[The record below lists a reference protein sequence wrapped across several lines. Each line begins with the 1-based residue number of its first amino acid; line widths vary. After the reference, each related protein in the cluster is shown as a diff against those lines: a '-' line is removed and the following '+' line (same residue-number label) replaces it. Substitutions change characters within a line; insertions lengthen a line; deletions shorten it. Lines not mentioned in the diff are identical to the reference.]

1 MIDIRPYPPAWQLAP
16 YVVGYFS
23 GKMNA
28 QTEAGI
34 SYTMIPNGCVELI
47 VHLDE
52 MYCQLPTSTGLS
64 QTPDYML
71 IGLFSQPYQVYFQ
84 HTVPIFS
91 IRFNPE
97 AIPLLLGVPG
107 KEVLDTYEDIELLL
121 DQHFRDFCHRIR
133 ECRQTADRVGQADQF
148 LTRLLACRKQTT
160 AYVTAGTG
168 MIRDGV
174 DEPLEDISRRLY
186 ISQRQFE
193 RKFKEQIG
201 ITPKR
206 YQRLMRIRKVMQT
219 LEQYQSLDLTSVAYY
234 CGYYDQAHF
243 IKDFKQVTGKAP
255 SVYRQDEQRFLYLPS

>member
-1 MIDIRPYPPAWQLAP
+1 MIDIRPYPPARHLAP
-16 YVVGYFS
+16 LVVGYFS
-23 GKMNA
+23 GTMNA
-28 QTEAGI
+28 QAEAGV

-52 MYCQLPTSTGLS
+52 MYCQLPASTGLS
-64 QTPDYML
+64 NTPDYML
-71 IGLFSQPYQVYFQ
+71 VGLFRQPYRVHFQ

-107 KEVLDTYEDIELLL
+107 KEILDTYEDIELLP
-121 DQHFRDFCHRIR
+121 DQRFRDFCHRIR
-133 ECRQTADRVGQADQF
+133 ECLQIEDQVRYTNQF
-148 LTRLLACRKQTT
+148 LTRLLARRNPAT
-160 AYVTAGTG
+160 AYVMTGTG
-168 MIRDGV
+168 MIREGV
-174 DEPLEDISRRLY
+174 GEPLEDVSRRLH

-206 YQRLMRIRKVMQT
+206 YQRLMRIRKVMHT

-243 IKDFKQVTGKAP
+243 IKDFKQMTGKSP
-255 SVYRQDEQRFLYLPS
+255 SVYRQDEQQLLYLPA

>member
-1 MIDIRPYPPAWQLAP
+1 MIDIRPYPPARHLGP

-23 GKMNA
+23 GTMNA
-28 QTEAGI
+28 RAEAGI

-47 VHLDE
+47 IHLDE
-52 MYCQLPTSTGLS
+52 MYCQLPTSIGLS
-64 QTPDYML
+64 HTPDYML
-71 IGLFSQPYQVYFQ
+71 IGLFSQPYRVHFQ

-121 DQHFRDFCHRIR
+121 DQCFRDFCHGIR
-133 ECRQTADRVGQADQF
+133 ECRQTDDRVGYADQF
-148 LTRLLACRKQTT
+148 LTRLLARRKHTN
-160 AYVTAGTG
+160 AYVTTGTG
-168 MIRDGV
+168 MIREGV
-174 DEPLEDISRRLY
+174 GEPLEDISRRLH

-206 YQRLMRIRKVMQT
+206 YQRLMRIRKVMHT
-219 LEQYQSLDLTSVAYY
+219 LEQYKSLDLTSVAYY

-243 IKDFKQVTGKAP
+243 IKDFKQITGKSP
-255 SVYRQDEQRFLYLPS
+255 SVYRQNEQQLLYLPS